1 MTNGPARAT
10 ITKGEKMKNLDKY
23 KLITA
28 IFQLVSGLVLI
39 GISVYYYVTG
49 QTQNFFIFLVIGII
63 FVVMPVIT
71 FIKMFLSKN
80 KDDDDEN
87 GGKPKGFL

>member
-1 MTNGPARAT
+1 
-10 ITKGEKMKNLDKY
+10 MKNLDKY

-80 KDDDDEN
+80 KDDDDEK

>member
-1 MTNGPARAT
+1 
-10 ITKGEKMKNLDKY
+10 MKNLDKY